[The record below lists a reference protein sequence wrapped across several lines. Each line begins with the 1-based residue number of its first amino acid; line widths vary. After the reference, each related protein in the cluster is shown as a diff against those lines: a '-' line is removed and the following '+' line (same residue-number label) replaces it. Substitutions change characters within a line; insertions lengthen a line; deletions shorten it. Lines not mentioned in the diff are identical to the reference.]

1 MSDADRI
8 LEERTEETIKRMINK
23 AIVSESLTAAVQYKL
38 AGKLC
43 NTIEAASGDFVR
55 QSNGL
60 KECVEAANNN
70 FVAESRAFRESM
82 GGIRSSLRKF
92 RESNE
97 RASRALT
104 RATYVLAGV
113 ALIQAVILI
122 VQWLK

>member
-1 MSDADRI
+1 LRVSPDSHLAA
-8 LEERTEETIKRMINK
+8 
-23 AIVSESLTAAVQYKL
+23 AISAQIQLQLV
-38 AGKLC
+38 GKLC
-43 NTIEAASGDFVR
+43 SSVDTASGDFVR
-55 QSNGL
+55 QSHAL
-60 KECVEAANNN
+60 
-70 FVAESRAFRESM
+70 RESM

-122 VQWLK
+122 LQWLK

>member
-1 MSDADRI
+1 MSEADKI
-8 LEERTEETIKRMINK
+8 LEEKTEETIRRMINK
-23 AIVSESLTAAVQYKL
+23 GMVSESLTAAVEYKFVD
-38 AGKLC
+38 KLC
-43 NTIEAASGDFVR
+43 DTIGAASGDFVR
-55 QSNGL
+55 QSVHL
-60 KECVEAANNN
+60 QQCVEGANDN

-97 RASRALT
+97 RASKALT

-122 VQWLK
+122 LQWLK